1 MTVLPDVLRPGLRLV
16 FCGSAASPVSAAKG
30 AYYAGPG
37 NRFWETVY
45 AVGLTPHQVA
55 PQDFRTLL
63 DYDIGLTD
71 LAQTVSGTDDQV
83 KRSDYDVPTFLAK
96 VTQFMPKIIAFTG
109 KRPAQMVLG
118 KPLDYGLQLVSIA
131 KSHIFVLPS
140 PSGAARRYWDIT
152 YWQQLAH
159 LVQSG
164 SVTA

>member
-1 MTVLPDVLRPGLRLV
+1 MTVLPDVLRPRLQLV

-45 AVGLTPHQVA
+45 TVGLTPHQLA

-71 LAQTVSGTDDQV
+71 LAQYISGTDDHI
-83 KRSDYDVPTFLAK
+83 KRSDYDVPAFLAK

-109 KRPAQMVLG
+109 KRPAQIVFG
-118 KPLDYGLQLVSIA
+118 KQVDYGLQPESIVT
-131 KSHIFVLPS
+131 SQVCVLPS
-140 PSGAARRYWDIT
+140 PSGAARRYWDLT
-152 YWQQLAH
+152 HWQQLAKF
-159 LVQSG
+159 VQSG
-164 SVTA
+164 SVNA